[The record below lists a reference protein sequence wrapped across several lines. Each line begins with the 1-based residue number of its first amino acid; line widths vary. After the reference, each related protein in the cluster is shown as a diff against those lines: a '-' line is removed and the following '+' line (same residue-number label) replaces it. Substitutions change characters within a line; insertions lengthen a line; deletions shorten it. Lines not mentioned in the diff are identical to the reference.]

1 MALFKYGFKRMRD
14 EAVLPDPHGEFN
26 RILAPSA
33 IEEANNEVK
42 DVCVPVIGV
51 IRFARA
57 LQHFSINRFP
67 CFFIHVETPNT
78 AFSCPYSTIRV
89 SRICH

>member
-14 EAVLPDPHGEFN
+14 EAVLPDPRGELS

-42 DVCVPVIGV
+42 DVLG
-51 IRFARA
+51 RG
-57 LQHFSINRFP
+57 SK
-67 CFFIHVETPNT
+67 
-78 AFSCPYSTIRV
+78 
-89 SRICH
+89 

>member
-14 EAVLPDPHGEFN
+14 EAVLPDPRGELS

-42 DVCVPVIGV
+42 DVLRTCFHRRYQV
-51 IRFARA
+51 RA
-57 LQHFSINRFP
+57 S
-67 CFFIHVETPNT
+67 TP
-78 AFSCPYSTIRV
+78 AFL
-89 SRICH
+89 H